1 MKRTIIFAVLTTVA
15 LSLILTLINQPVTVS
30 AQSGGTYTLDWYT
43 IDGSS
48 GSSSGGS
55 YAVDATLGQPEAGAQ
70 SGGSY
75 TLAGGFWNGVIVSAT
90 AKYKVYLPLVLK

>member
-1 MKRTIIFAVLTTVA
+1 MKRTLILAVMTTVA
-15 LSLILTLINQPVTVS
+15 LSLLLTLINRPAAVS

-55 YAVDATLGQPEAGAQ
+55 YALDATLGQPEAGSI

-75 TLAGGFWNGVIVSAT
+75 SLAGGFWNGAIIPAAVN
-90 AKYKVYLPLVLK
+90 YQVYLPLVLK